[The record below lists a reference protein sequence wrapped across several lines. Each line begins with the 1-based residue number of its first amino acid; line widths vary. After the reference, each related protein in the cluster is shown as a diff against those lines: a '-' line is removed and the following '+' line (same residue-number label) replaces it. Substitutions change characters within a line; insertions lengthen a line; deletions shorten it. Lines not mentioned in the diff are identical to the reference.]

1 MSITQDVNR
10 EVSLAILRREA
21 DTAAQLALRDMNAY
35 VSRNGH
41 RNNLLDAR
49 YTAAERLLDMIDAEI
64 ERMQVADAGA
74 PDYHRIFGSEAEA
87 ADFFGGA
94 R

>member
-1 MSITQDVNR
+1 MEQ
-10 EVSLAILRREA
+10 LRREA
-21 DTAAQLALRDMNAY
+21 DATAQAALHAANEFYFRTGA
-35 VSRNGH
+35 RNSY
-41 RNNLLDAR
+41 LDAR

-64 ERMQVADAGA
+64 ERMQRDDVGA

-87 ADFFGGA
+87 VDYFGSP